1 MLEVKDLRVRYGVVE
16 AVKGISFQV
25 SAGAIVSLIGA
36 NGAGKTTSLRALTGL
51 VRPSGGDVRFENTSL
66 IGVPPHDIVRLGI
79 AHVPEGRRLFPKMT
93 VLENLKMGAY
103 LSTRKADAASTLAM
117 IYEHFPIL
125 RQRGGQLAGSLSGG
139 EQQMLAIA
147 RALMT
152 RPKLLL
158 LDEPSMGLSPIMT
171 AEIGK
176 VIRQINAM
184 DVSIVLVE
192 QNAMLALTLAR
203 YGYVLETGSVVMEGK
218 ADELLRLALEHQA
231 AGLQQIAV
239 AGEREGQHRVL
250 LHEDDRYAQR
260 VDLPDDL
267 ADLGRHD
274 RREPHRRLV
283 EQQELRPRHERAGDR
298 EHLLLAAGERA
309 GALASALL
317 QDGKVLVDHRERL
330 GRVGLAPAEVRAHLQ
345 ILEHGHLGEE
355 PSSFRYVRDPEA
367 HDLVRRQAENRRL
380 LEMDVAAAGSDE
392 PAERAKAR
400 RLARAVRADQADDRA
415 RRNVERDALHGFH
428 RAVANAEV
436 LNLEHARARRRGRPR
451 SPRDSCS
458 LRPACPRR
466 ASDRSSAR

>member
-16 AVKGISFQV
+16 AVKGISFHV

-192 QNAMLALTLAR
+192 HNAMLALTLAR

-218 ADELLRLALEHQA
+218 ADELLRD
-231 AGLQQIAV
+231 
-239 AGEREGQHRVL
+239 EGVRKA
-250 LHEDDRYAQR
+250 Y
-260 VDLPDDL
+260 
-267 ADLGRHD
+267 LG
-274 RREPHRRLV
+274 
-283 EQQELRPRHERAGDR
+283 
-298 EHLLLAAGERA
+298 
-309 GALASALL
+309 
-317 QDGKVLVDHRERL
+317 
-330 GRVGLAPAEVRAHLQ
+330 
-345 ILEHGHLGEE
+345 I
-355 PSSFRYVRDPEA
+355 
-367 HDLVRRQAENRRL
+367 
-380 LEMDVAAAGSDE
+380 
-392 PAERAKAR
+392 
-400 RLARAVRADQADDRA
+400 
-415 RRNVERDALHGFH
+415 
-428 RAVANAEV
+428 
-436 LNLEHARARRRGRPR
+436 
-451 SPRDSCS
+451 
-458 LRPACPRR
+458 
-466 ASDRSSAR
+466 